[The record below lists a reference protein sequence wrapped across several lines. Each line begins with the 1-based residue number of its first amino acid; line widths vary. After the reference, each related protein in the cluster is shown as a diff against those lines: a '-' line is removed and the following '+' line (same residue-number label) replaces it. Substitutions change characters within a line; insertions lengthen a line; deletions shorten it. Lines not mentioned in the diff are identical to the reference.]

1 MSLPPHFLDELR
13 RRTSLSQVISR
24 HVKLSKKGDRH
35 TGLCPFHNEKTPSF
49 HVRDGEGYYH
59 CFGCGAS
66 GDAISFLREKEGL
79 GFMDAVRQLADQAG
93 MVVPQSKPQDPEL
106 AAKRDKSMVILDETA
121 RQYQSALLQNNN
133 PAAAY
138 LKNRGIDQSAI
149 ETFRLGYAP
158 RSGLQ
163 DTLAR
168 FGHSADEIVESGLI
182 RISDRDQSRYQF
194 FRHRLMFPITDNR
207 GQVIAFG
214 GRALDDD
221 QQPKYLN
228 SAESPMFQ
236 KKHTL
241 YGMALA
247 RVAVRQGLPLVVAEG
262 YMDVIAIHQSG
273 LAAAVAP
280 LGTALTEDQI
290 KLLWRMD
297 DQPILCFDG
306 DHAGKAAALKALIRS
321 LPLLEPGKTLR
332 LALLPV
338 GVDPDD
344 LIKTQ
349 GRDAFGQLLRETV
362 SWMDG
367 LWDGTAQQYNLDE
380 PSQRAAFWQ
389 DIRGYVREI
398 SNGQMRASIGD
409 EVERRIGAMRQMV
422 RDYGQSKS
430 GNASFGSGYNRGL
443 GATRRPSPMAGA
455 REKLILALLLDHP
468 KLMLDF
474 YEQVSVLH
482 FHDEKMEK
490 LRQTV
495 INVISGHS
503 DLDVDGLRHHL
514 SEYGYKEIT
523 GSALLK
529 GMESRIRF
537 DPSSLNIDE
546 ARKRLSEV
554 IRLEAA
560 KPRSKSR
567 PKPSRSPV
575 RRSQPDMTG

>member
-1 MSLPPHFLDELR
+1 MSLPTHFMDELR
-13 RRTSLSQVISR
+13 RRTSLSQVIGR
-24 HVKLSKKGDRH
+24 HVKLTKKGDRH

-49 HVRDGEGYYH
+49 HVRDSDGYYH
-59 CFGCGAS
+59 CFGCGVS

-79 GFMDAVRQLADQAG
+79 GFMDAVRQLADAAG
-93 MVVPQSKPQDPEL
+93 MDVPQSKPQDPEL
-106 AAKRDKSMVILDETA
+106 AAKRNKSLVIMDEAA
-121 RQYQSALLQNNN
+121 RQFQSSLLNGDN

-138 LKNRGIDQSAI
+138 LKKRGIDQSAI
-149 ETFRLGYAP
+149 ETFRLGFAP

-163 DTLAR
+163 ETLMR
-168 FGHSADEIVESGLI
+168 FGHSADEIIETGLV
-182 RISDRDQSRYQF
+182 RISDRDQSRYQM

-214 GRALDDD
+214 ARALDDD

-228 SAESPMFQ
+228 SAESPTFQ

-273 LAAAVAP
+273 VAAAVAP
-280 LGTALTEDQI
+280 LGTALTEEQI

-306 DHAGKAAALKALIRS
+306 DRAGKSAALKALIRS

-349 GRDAFGQLLRETV
+349 GRDAFAQLLRETI

-367 LWDGTAQQYNLDE
+367 LWNGTAEQYNLDE

-409 EVERRIGAMRQMV
+409 EVERRITAMRQMV
-422 RDYGQSKS
+422 RDFGKTGGGQGQFAMRYGASK
-430 GNASFGSGYNRGL
+430 
-443 GATRRPSPMAGA
+443 RPSPMAGA
-455 REKLILALLLDHP
+455 RERMILALVVDHP
-468 KLMLDF
+468 QLVLDF
-474 YEQVSVLH
+474 YEQLSVLQ

-503 DLDVDGLRHHL
+503 DLDDDGLRHHL
-514 SEYGYKEIT
+514 SEYGYTEIT

-537 DPSSLNIDE
+537 DPSSLNIEE

-554 IRLEAA
+554 IRLEVT
-560 KPRSKSR
+560 KPKSKLG
-567 PKPSRSPV
+567 RSPI

>member
-1 MSLPPHFLDELR
+1 MSLPSHFMDELR
-13 RRTSLSQVISR
+13 RRTSLSQVIGR
-24 HVKLSKKGDRH
+24 HVKLTKKGDRH
-35 TGLCPFHNEKTPSF
+35 TGLCPFHGEKTPSF
-49 HVRDGEGYYH
+49 HVRDGDGYYH
-59 CFGCGAS
+59 CFGCGVS

-79 GFMDAVRQLADQAG
+79 GFMDAVRQLADAAG
-93 MVVPQSKPQDPEL
+93 MEVPQSKPQDPEV
-106 AAKRDKSMVILDETA
+106 AAKRNKSLVIMDEAA
-121 RQYQSALLQNNN
+121 RQYQSALMEGNN

-138 LKNRGIDQSAI
+138 LKKRGIDQSAI
-149 ETFRLGYAP
+149 ETFRLGFAP

-163 DTLAR
+163 ETLMK
-168 FGHSADEIVESGLI
+168 FGHQPDEIIETGLV
-182 RISDRDQSRYQF
+182 RISDRDQSRYQM

-214 GRALDDD
+214 ARALADD

-228 SAESPMFQ
+228 SAESPTFQ

-273 LAAAVAP
+273 TAAAVAP
-280 LGTALTEDQI
+280 LGTALTEEQI
-290 KLLWRMD
+290 KLLWRID

-306 DHAGKAAALKALIRS
+306 DRAGKAAALKALIRS

-349 GRDAFGQLLRETV
+349 GRDAFAQLLRETI

-367 LWDGTAQQYNLDE
+367 LWEGTAEQYNLDE
-380 PSQRAAFWQ
+380 PDQRAAFWQ

-409 EVERRIGAMRQMV
+409 EVERRINAMRQMV
-422 RDYGQSKS
+422 RDLGQ
-430 GNASFGSGYNRGL
+430 GNLAIRYKRSN
-443 GATRRPSPMAGA
+443 RPSPMAGS
-455 REKLILALLLDHP
+455 RQRLILALILEHP
-468 KLMLDF
+468 QLMDDF
-474 YEQVSVLH
+474 YEQLSVLQ

-495 INVISGHS
+495 INVISSHT
-503 DLDVDGLRHHL
+503 DLDDDGLRHHL
-514 SEYGYKEIT
+514 NEYGYTGIT

-560 KPRSKSR
+560 KPKSKT
-567 PKPSRSPV
+567 SRSPM

>member
-1 MSLPPHFLDELR
+1 MSLPTHFMDELR
-13 RRTSLSQVISR
+13 RRTSLSQVIGR
-24 HVKLSKKGDRH
+24 HVKLTKKGDRH

-49 HVRDGEGYYH
+49 HVRDSDGYYH
-59 CFGCGAS
+59 CFGCGVS

-79 GFMDAVRQLADQAG
+79 GFMDAVRQLADAAG
-93 MVVPQSKPQDPEL
+93 MDVPQSKPQDPEL
-106 AAKRDKSMVILDETA
+106 AAKRNKSLVIMDEAA
-121 RQYQSALLQNNN
+121 RQFQSSLLNGDN

-138 LKNRGIDQSAI
+138 LKKRGIDQSAI
-149 ETFRLGYAP
+149 ETFRLGFAP

-163 DTLAR
+163 DTLMR
-168 FGHSADEIVESGLI
+168 FGHSADEIIETGLV
-182 RISDRDQSRYQF
+182 RISDRDQSRYQM

-214 GRALDDD
+214 ARALDDD

-228 SAESPMFQ
+228 SAESPTFQ

-273 LAAAVAP
+273 VAAAVAP
-280 LGTALTEDQI
+280 LGTALTEEQI

-306 DHAGKAAALKALIRS
+306 DRAGKSAALKALIRS

-349 GRDAFGQLLRETV
+349 GRDAFAQLLRETI

-367 LWDGTAQQYNLDE
+367 LWNGTAEQYNLDE

-409 EVERRIGAMRQMV
+409 EVERRITAMRQMV
-422 RDYGQSKS
+422 RDFGKTGGGQGQFAMRYGASK
-430 GNASFGSGYNRGL
+430 
-443 GATRRPSPMAGA
+443 RPSPMAGA
-455 REKLILALLLDHP
+455 RERMILALVVDHP
-468 KLMLDF
+468 QLVLDF
-474 YEQVSVLH
+474 YEQLSVLQ

-503 DLDVDGLRHHL
+503 DLDDDGLRHHL
-514 SEYGYKEIT
+514 SEYGYTEIT

-537 DPSSLNIDE
+537 DPSSLNIEE

-554 IRLEAA
+554 IRLEVT
-560 KPRSKSR
+560 KPKSKLG
-567 PKPSRSPV
+567 RSPI